1 MSLIPEFL
9 EDLLPSGSLTD
20 HALFT
25 TTPSSHSMAA
35 GCHVIN
41 LDHQSKGTLRKKEYF
56 RQLFTFADTN
66 QSLVQADLH
75 LLTGDDIRLL
85 KMGEVKKYER
95 RLRQKVLGEKAV
107 VEEMISSH
115 FSRQKRQ
122 RRRREVCRDKTLLN
136 LKKRLSEERKK
147 NRQLR
152 EDLRVAKERSS
163 VLEREKNGEQ
173 TKVEKLS
180 GMVRRMR
187 STLLEME
194 NDLTLYRSELT
205 DKEEH
210 ITSLEDSLAQA
221 TDLRNK
227 LETEFNRVLEESADD
242 DFKHLTGS
250 QLAMLRKTTPCND
263 IDVGEKYEPVVDDQN
278 FLVTLGSGN
287 FGTVMAYREREE
299 FGNKSVAVKVLNDGD
314 NDDDEGDFKEQVR
327 QEVLLEARLLKL
339 FFGTGVFP
347 RVFGVGTVQVDRT
360 AIVMEFLG
368 DDETYDVITLKSWT
382 SSEHADQI
390 TLGQAASVFL
400 DIIEG
405 VKAMHAMDIL
415 HNDIKDDNVIVKK
428 TGVDT
433 FQGFLIDLGSASTT
447 YLPASYAFQQDQLE
461 TYREDP
467 LAIHYAP
474 ELILD
479 GALTSVATDVYQ
491 IGRVIF
497 MTGEELEIQALMDIG
512 EKCLCRKPRVRLK
525 LDEVYE
531 LMVQMT

>member
-1 MSLIPEFL
+1 
-9 EDLLPSGSLTD
+9 
-20 HALFT
+20 
-25 TTPSSHSMAA
+25 
-35 GCHVIN
+35 
-41 LDHQSKGTLRKKEYF
+41 
-56 RQLFTFADTN
+56 
-66 QSLVQADLH
+66 
-75 LLTGDDIRLL
+75 
-85 KMGEVKKYER
+85 MGEVKKYER

-122 RRRREVCRDKTLLN
+122 RRRRDVCRDKTLLN
-136 LKKRLSEERKK
+136 LRKRLSEERKK

-152 EDLRVAKERSS
+152 EDLRVEKERSS
-163 VLEREKNGEQ
+163 VLEMEKNGEQ

-180 GMVRRMR
+180 GMVQRMR

-194 NDLTLYRSELT
+194 THSKGLQVELDEAKTRLVQTESELELLANDLTLYRSELT

-250 QLAMLRKTTPCND
+250 QLAMLRKTTPCID
-263 IDVGEKYEPVVDDQN
+263 IDVGERYEPVVDDQN

-299 FGNKSVAVKVLNDGD
+299 FGDKSVAVKVLNDGD

-497 MTGEELEIQALMDIG
+497 MPGEELEIQALMDIG
-512 EKCLCRKPRVRLK
+512 EKCLCRKARVRLK

>member
-1 MSLIPEFL
+1 
-9 EDLLPSGSLTD
+9 
-20 HALFT
+20 
-25 TTPSSHSMAA
+25 
-35 GCHVIN
+35 
-41 LDHQSKGTLRKKEYF
+41 
-56 RQLFTFADTN
+56 
-66 QSLVQADLH
+66 
-75 LLTGDDIRLL
+75 
-85 KMGEVKKYER
+85 MGEVKKYER
-95 RLRQKVLGEKAV
+95 RLRQKILGEKAV

-122 RRRREVCRDKTLLN
+122 RRRRDVCRDKTLLN
-136 LKKRLSEERKK
+136 LRKRLSEERKK

-152 EDLRVAKERSS
+152 EDLRVEKERSS

-194 NDLTLYRSELT
+194 THSEGLQVELDEAKTHLAQTESELELLANDLTLYRSELT

-227 LETEFNRVLEESADD
+227 LETEFNRILEESADD

-250 QLAMLRKTTPCND
+250 QLAMLRKTTPCID
-263 IDVGEKYEPVVDDQN
+263 IDVDEKYEPVVDDQN

-299 FGNKSVAVKVLNDGD
+299 FGDKSVAVKVLNDGD

-360 AIVMEFLG
+360 AIVMESLG
-368 DDETYDVITLKSWT
+368 DDETYNVITLKAWT

-390 TLGQAASVFL
+390 TLGQVASVFL

-415 HNDIKDDNVIVKK
+415 HNDIKDDNVIVKR
-428 TGVDT
+428 TGLDT

-497 MTGEELEIQALMDIG
+497 MTGEELEIEALMDIG
-512 EKCLCRKPRVRLK
+512 GKCLCRKPRARLK
-525 LDEVYE
+525 LDEVFD
-531 LMVQMT
+531 LMAQIA